1 MDLDQGV
8 SLHPID
14 VIMLAV
20 YAVAMVGVGLWFAR
34 RTKSA
39 DGDAAAD
46 YFLAG
51 RAMLWPVI
59 GFSLFASN
67 ISSTTLIGLAG
78 DAYGRGIW
86 VFNYE
91 WMAAFVLAFFALFVL
106 PQILR
111 SGVFTMPEFLERR
124 FGRGARLY
132 FAGLTLFLNIVVDTA
147 ASLFAGAVVM
157 KLVFPGVETWQ
168 IVAVLAVLAG
178 IYTVVGGLS
187 AVMITDVLQAV
198 LLLIGAVV
206 ITVIAWSQI
215 GGWSAIAEGVPAEK
229 LSLIRPADDPGM
241 PWPALLTGVSLLGFY
256 FWGTNQFMAQRFLA
270 AKDANHARWGAILAG
285 FLKLPVLLIM
295 VLPGTMAL
303 LIYGDSLPTNQVY
316 PTLMFDL
323 LPVGLLGLVL
333 AGFFAALMSQ
343 IDSTLNSASTM
354 VTMDFVRTAR
364 PDLSQE
370 RLSFIGKVATF
381 LFMIAA
387 VLWAPQIERF
397 DSIFQYLQSVLA
409 YTVGPI
415 CALYLVG
422 TFWPRANRQG
432 ANAGLIVGT
441 ALGVVLLVGQV
452 IVPTATGGDAMI
464 TSAYWHWLYAA
475 PVSALVTAAVVW
487 IVSLRTPAPDPAVV
501 GPLVWT
507 PAVFRADTEELRAQP
522 WWKNYRYQFAALIA
536 VTTVILIAFW

>member
-1 MDLDQGV
+1 MDFTDGV
-8 SLHPID
+8 RLHWVD
-14 VIMLAV
+14 YAMLGL
-20 YAVAMVGVGLWFAR
+20 YAVGMVAIGLWFAR
-34 RTKSA
+34 RTKARSS
-39 DGDAAAD
+39 GDASAD

-67 ISSTTLIGLAG
+67 ISSTTLVGLAG
-78 DAYGRGIW
+78 DAYGSGIW

-91 WMAAFVLAFFALFVL
+91 WMAAFVLAFFAIFVL

-124 FGRGARLY
+124 FSRASRLY

-168 IVAVLAVLAG
+168 IVTVLAVLAG
-178 IYTVVGGLS
+178 IYTIVGGLS

-198 LLLIGAVV
+198 LLLLGAVV
-206 ITVIAWSQI
+206 ITWIAWGEV
-215 GGWSAIAEGVPAEK
+215 GGWSAITEGVAPEK
-229 LSLIRPADDPGM
+229 LSLIRPADHPGM
-241 PWPALLTGVSLLGFY
+241 PWPALLTGVALLGFY

-295 VLPGTMAL
+295 VLPGTMAIL
-303 LIYGDSLPTNQVY
+303 LYPDLEATNAVY

-364 PDLSQE
+364 PDLSD
-370 RLSFIGKVATF
+370 RTLSLIGKIATF
-381 LFMIAA
+381 VFMVAA

-397 DSIFQYLQSVLA
+397 DSIFQYLQSILA

-415 CALYLVG
+415 VALYLVG
-422 TFWPRANRQG
+422 TFWARANAAG
-432 ANAGLIVGT
+432 ANAGLAVGT
-441 ALGVVLLVGQV
+441 LIGLVLLTGQV
-452 IVPTATGGDAMI
+452 ILPQATGAEPML
-464 TSAYWHWLYAA
+464 S
-475 PVSALVTAAVVW
+475 
-487 IVSLRTPAPDPAVV
+487 
-501 GPLVWT
+501 GP
-507 PAVFRADTEELRAQP
+507 
-522 WWKNYRYQFAALIA
+522 Y
-536 VTTVILIAFW
+536 